1 MSDHSYICITIIII
15 SVLALYKHQS
25 MPANNDTYTFK
36 SHFLLSAV
44 LIGLFLNIVVSL
56 LVGDPSDAM
65 TNTWRPDHGKF
76 WYDMG
81 ATSIGWYLYELQSLH
96 SGSDSWWYMA
106 QAIEEMR
113 KNPNSSVYKE
123 LFFNQHIKFQ
133 YPTSSLILLD
143 AFQTVTGFSWKK
155 TYETLNIICFLLI
168 PLIGY
173 LFYKIFYNEIIQQSD
188 GINRRL
194 VGILLSLIFV
204 ALFYPLVFS
213 LYLGQ
218 IQSVILVLVTITFI
232 LFIHKKKWWAGLL
245 LGMCATIKPQWLVIL
260 LWAALRKEWQ
270 LFWGAA
276 IGASIL
282 FALSI
287 ALYGLHN
294 LLEYQSVLTHLS
306 KHGESYYLNQ
316 SMNGL
321 MHRTLM
327 NGINTVFKWQSIPP
341 YNAIV
346 YFSTLISSIIL
357 IMFSLFW
364 RVKES
369 PNIVDFSI
377 VILCLTIASPVA
389 WNHHYVVL
397 LPILAATIPLI
408 LGNQLLGK
416 FTYPILLFVVCLIS
430 QNFEGLTN
438 QLASSAWNFLQS
450 ILYFSGLIIL
460 FLLAKLSCTQ
470 KINEDLNYNKHT
482 TDK

>member
-1 MSDHSYICITIIII
+1 MSDFSYICIALITI
-15 SVLALYKHQS
+15 LAFVAYQVRS
-25 MPANNDTYTFK
+25 IPASKDIYTSK
-36 SHFLLSAV
+36 NHFLLLAV
-44 LIGLFLNIVVSL
+44 LIGLLLNFAVSL
-56 LVGDPSDAM
+56 FVGDPSDAM
-65 TNTWRPDHGKF
+65 RKTWRPDHGKF

-81 ATSIGWYLYELQSLH
+81 ATSIGWYLYEIQSLH
-96 SGSDSWWYMA
+96 SGTDSWWYMA
-106 QAIEEMR
+106 QAIEEIR
-113 KNPNSSVYKE
+113 KNPNASVYHE

-143 AFQTVTGFSWKK
+143 TFQAVTGFSWEK
-155 TYETLNIICFLLI
+155 TYETLNIICFLFI

-173 LFYKIFYNEIIQQSD
+173 LFYKIFYHEKDQQSIA
-188 GINRRL
+188 INRRL
-194 VGILLSLIFV
+194 AAFLLSLLFV
-204 ALFYPLVFS
+204 IIFYPLVFS

-218 IQSVILVLVTITFI
+218 IQSVILVLVTVTFI

-245 LGMCATIKPQWLVIL
+245 LGICATIKPQWLVIL
-260 LWAALRKEWQ
+260 VWAAIRREWQ
-270 LFWGAA
+270 LFWGAL

-282 FALSI
+282 FVLSI

-321 MHRTLM
+321 MHRALM

-346 YFSTLISSIIL
+346 YFCSLTSSIAL
-357 IMFSLFW
+357 IMFSLLW
-364 RVKES
+364 RMKKS
-369 PNIVDFSI
+369 PNIIDFSI

-397 LPILAATIPLI
+397 LPILAAAIPLMI
-408 LGNQLLGK
+408 HNQLLGK
-416 FTYPILLFVVCLIS
+416 STYPVLLLLVCFIS

-438 QLASSAWNFLQS
+438 QLSTTTLNFLQS
-450 ILYFSGLIIL
+450 GLYFGGLIML
-460 FLLAKLSCTQ
+460 FLLAKLSLAQKTDQ
-470 KINEDLNYNKHT
+470 KIGFHQNITNE
-482 TDK
+482 